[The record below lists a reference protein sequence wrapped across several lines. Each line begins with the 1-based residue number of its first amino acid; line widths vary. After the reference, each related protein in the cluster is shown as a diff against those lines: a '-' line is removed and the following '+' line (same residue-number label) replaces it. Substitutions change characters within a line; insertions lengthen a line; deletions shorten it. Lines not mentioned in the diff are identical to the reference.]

1 MNQIRQSINKAIQER
16 KGILV
21 AGHTGSGKHAVLASI
36 VNESD
41 QGQPR
46 FVFSGEILPI
56 HIDGTP
62 SPAPRVGALLR
73 AISEAGIPV
82 TAEVQAESHN
92 EAIECFAKVSGLDLD
107 TVKTI
112 FPVVVLVTG
121 INALEYLAKRD

>member
-1 MNQIRQSINKAIQER
+1 MNQIRQSIHQAIQER

-41 QGQPR
+41 QDRPR

-62 SPAPRVGALLR
+62 SPAPRAGALLR

-82 TAEVQAESHN
+82 TAEVQAESQN
-92 EAIECFAKVSGLDLD
+92 EALERFAKVSGLDLD
-107 TVKTI
+107 TVKAL
-112 FPVVVLVTG
+112 FPVVVVVAG
-121 INALEYLAKRD
+121 INPLDYLAKQN